1 MLLRSLLKVIKG
13 GWNMKKIIIGGV
25 LAGVVILIMGMVF
38 GALSSEIYKTSP
50 RVFWKPMGGD
60 WFTKV
65 IIFDLASGLVLAC
78 VFSIIKGMLPGK
90 GLMKGISFGMIIWAV
105 GPLLGLTMTY
115 MTMAIRVKL
124 IAVWALNGLVNNV
137 MSGLVFELLDEKL
150 S

>member
-1 MLLRSLLKVIKG
+1 
-13 GWNMKKIIIGGV
+13 MKKIIIGGV
-25 LAGVVILIMGMVF
+25 LAGVVILLMGMVF
-38 GALSSEIYKTSP
+38 GALSSEMYKMSP

-78 VFSIIKGMLPGK
+78 VFSIIKGMLPGT
-90 GLMKGISFGMIIWAV
+90 GLMKGLSFGMIIWIV

-115 MTMAIRVKL
+115 LTMAIRAKL
-124 IAVWALNGLVNNV
+124 IAVWALNGLFNYIL
-137 MSGLVFELLDEKL
+137 SGLVFELLDEKL